1 MIPTQLK
8 SKLTMDRGQVGIGTL
23 IIFIAMVLVAAVAA
37 GVLINTS
44 GMLESQASTT
54 ADDTQDQV
62 TNNVE
67 FVSATGEVGSGGDVI
82 NAVSF
87 TVMKGAGADSI
98 SIDDATLEFASN
110 DDVETYNLE
119 DAAGDGDTFDPANQ
133 SVNMSMLK
141 GSDTSV
147 LQNQDERLEI
157 TVRFD
162 AGANPVAEM
171 DQGDRATVTFVDQS
185 GAESLYGVNVPDTLT
200 DDLTYVQV

>member
-67 FVSATGEVGSGGDVI
+67 FVSATGEVDSGGDVI

-162 AGANPVAEM
+162 ADANPVAKM

>member
-8 SKLTMDRGQVGIGTL
+8 SKLTIDRGQVGIGTL

-44 GMLESQASTT
+44 GMLEAQASTT

-67 FVSATGEVGSGGDVI
+67 FVSATGEVDSDGDVI

-162 AGANPVAEM
+162 AGANPVAKM

>member
-67 FVSATGEVGSGGDVI
+67 FVSATGEVDSGGDVI

-162 AGANPVAEM
+162 AGANPVAKM
-171 DQGDRATVTFVDQS
+171 DQGDHATVTFVDQS

>member
-8 SKLTMDRGQVGIGTL
+8 SKLTIDRGQVGIGTL

-67 FVSATGEVGSGGDVI
+67 FVSATGEVDSDGDVI

-162 AGANPVAEM
+162 AGANPVAKM

>member
-8 SKLTMDRGQVGIGTL
+8 SKLTIDRGQVGIGTL

-44 GMLESQASTT
+44 GMLEAQASTT

-67 FVSATGEVGSGGDVI
+67 FVSATGEVDSGGDVI

-162 AGANPVAEM
+162 AGANPVAKM

>member
-8 SKLTMDRGQVGIGTL
+8 SKLTIDRGQVGIGTL

-67 FVSATGEVGSGGDVI
+67 FVSATGEVDSGGDVI

-87 TVMKGAGADSI
+87 TVMQGAGADPI
-98 SIDDATLEFASN
+98 SIDGATLEFASN

-162 AGANPVAEM
+162 AGANPVAKM
-171 DQGDRATVTFVDQS
+171 DQGDHATVTFVDQS